1 MRNLW
6 DRLKPELKE
15 EMGKEYKNH
24 PNILDGI
31 KDELSKEFYYTNV
44 RYFTYKELYW
54 MTKRAFGE
62 YEHNLNG
69 FFLPE

>member
-6 DRLKPELKE
+6 DRLKPELKQQLE
-15 EMGKEYKNH
+15 KEYENH
-24 PNILDGI
+24 HSILEATKG
-31 KDELSKEFYYTNV
+31 ELSSELYYTNV

-62 YEHNLNG
+62 YEHDLNS